1 MSGLDTAGEHK
12 TGSQVMVGRYRD
24 DGAISIYTES
34 VGGDLAQPPVIRVS
48 LSLTLTN
55 NQCMLMLSCSHS
67 SLIDNRYIY
76 LS

>member
-1 MSGLDTAGEHK
+1 MRALNHCSEGEQSQHQVEERGEGRETSSCQPGHSCEHK

-48 LSLTLTN
+48 
-55 NQCMLMLSCSHS
+55 
-67 SLIDNRYIY
+67 
-76 LS
+76 